1 MSVFI
6 EDMKRPICNVIFIQ
20 SDYRQLNVTFKI
32 IVRQRNDMT
41 VIVRQQND
49 VTIIVRLSSLHTII
63 ASRRRLSYTM
73 RLTRDNRCRIKICEI
88 VNIFDRE
95 SADGVSKCLR
105 LITGVLGVD
114 CAIRVGCCQMI
125 TVGLAVDYVNI
136 FILPSIHYNNTN

>member
-6 EDMKRPICNVIFIQ
+6 EDMNRPICNVIFIQ

-41 VIVRQQND
+41 VIVRQQNN

-88 VNIFDRE
+88 VNIFDRVYHYSRAKRA
-95 SADGVSKCLR
+95 SADKWYTTYIKS
-105 LITGVLGVD
+105 
-114 CAIRVGCCQMI
+114 
-125 TVGLAVDYVNI
+125 
-136 FILPSIHYNNTN
+136 

>member
-95 SADGVSKCLR
+95 RGNYNGAQFYFEYPIIYPQKCR
-105 LITGVLGVD
+105 SI
-114 CAIRVGCCQMI
+114 ARV
-125 TVGLAVDYVNI
+125 
-136 FILPSIHYNNTN
+136 P

>member
-6 EDMKRPICNVIFIQ
+6 EDMNRPICNVIFIQ

-41 VIVRQQND
+41 VIVRQQNN

-88 VNIFDRE
+88 VNIFDRVNHARFKALQE
-95 SADGVSKCLR
+95 YGRVLR
-105 LITGVLGVD
+105 Q
-114 CAIRVGCCQMI
+114 A
-125 TVGLAVDYVNI
+125 
-136 FILPSIHYNNTN
+136 

>member
-6 EDMKRPICNVIFIQ
+6 EDMNRPICNVIFIQ

-41 VIVRQQND
+41 VIVRQQNN
-49 VTIIVRLSSLHTII
+49 VTIIVRLSSALHTII

-88 VNIFDRE
+88 VNIFDRGKNYLR
-95 SADGVSKCLR
+95 ARTCSKAR
-105 LITGVLGVD
+105 SMFASNARAFKYHTGL
-114 CAIRVGCCQMI
+114 
-125 TVGLAVDYVNI
+125 
-136 FILPSIHYNNTN
+136 

>member
-32 IVRQRNDMT
+32 IVQQRNDMT

-49 VTIIVRLSSLHTII
+49 VTIIVRLSSLYTII

-88 VNIFDRE
+88 VNIFDR
-95 SADGVSKCLR
+95 GLR
-105 LITGVLGVD
+105 IIARKNSTKEFWREL
-114 CAIRVGCCQMI
+114 
-125 TVGLAVDYVNI
+125 
-136 FILPSIHYNNTN
+136 